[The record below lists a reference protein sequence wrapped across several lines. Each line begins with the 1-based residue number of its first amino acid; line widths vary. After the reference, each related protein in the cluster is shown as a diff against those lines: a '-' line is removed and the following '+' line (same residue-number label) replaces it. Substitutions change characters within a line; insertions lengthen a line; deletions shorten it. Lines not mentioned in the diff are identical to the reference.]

1 MQTNAEEYGPRD
13 IIGYGPNPP
22 DPQWPGGAKIAINL
36 VRIGDSQTGVN
47 TDVRCS
53 TTRKAVSVSCHSRV
67 TSVLSH
73 RNTLPSMGTTRQKPS
88 RASWVQA

>member
-36 VRIGDSQTGVN
+36 VRIGDSQTGGILMSGAQL
-47 TDVRCS
+47 R
-53 TTRKAVSVSCHSRV
+53 
-67 TSVLSH
+67 
-73 RNTLPSMGTTRQKPS
+73 GRQCQCLVI
-88 RASWVQA
+88 AE